1 MQERL
6 LNLTMASQKR
16 KAADSE
22 KSTKR
27 RADNWSECE
36 KLTLFQ
42 LVSDKV
48 HIIEDKKTDA
58 NAVKKKAAAW
68 NEIYDKFVALNI
80 TGGSRR
86 TVKQVKEKWKNLKG
100 TSKTE
105 ISVYNKETKRTGDGP
120 AREPPSEISHKIKDL
135 IPNEFA
141 QMINPFDDD
150 YVDDAHMSQ
159 NIIDNSA
166 SDLTI

>member
-6 LNLTMASQKR
+6 LNLTMASQKQ

-68 NEIYDKFVALNI
+68 NEIYDKFVALV
-80 TGGSRR
+80 TGGSKRI
-86 TVKQVKEKWKNLKG
+86 VKQLKEK
-100 TSKTE
+100 
-105 ISVYNKETKRTGDGP
+105 I
-120 AREPPSEISHKIKDL
+120 
-135 IPNEFA
+135 
-141 QMINPFDDD
+141 
-150 YVDDAHMSQ
+150 
-159 NIIDNSA
+159 
-166 SDLTI
+166 